1 MKSSIE
7 SIVTGA
13 NEVVSK
19 IYEKI
24 GEIDSCK
31 AVLKNLEEAEL
42 SLLMPDGVLA
52 ELRPAI
58 ADEQLKEVKFIMER
72 MINARIE
79 CAAEYL
85 ANVSGLTEKPP
96 EEKPKEEPVVVAE
109 EEWEPMM
116 ALEPEMTPA
125 DYAYAKEQAI
135 EPEKP
140 TVPKEVKKKVPVS
153 KMTVAAVEQMLK
165 DGYSVEDIAK
175 HYNYKTTQTVYNFIN
190 KNNIKVKV
198 LTQGNNT
205 AKELTEKNIPE
216 IRAMY
221 TDGPMSLTDTAW
233 ELGTTKKKLHDF
245 CTKHHLHKIK
255 R

>member
-1 MKSSIE
+1 MGSRIE

-13 NEVVSK
+13 NEVVSR

-31 AVLKNLEEAEL
+31 AVLKNLTEADL

-52 ELRPAI
+52 ELRPALD
-58 ADEQLKEVKFIMER
+58 DEQLQEVKFIMER

-79 CAAEYL
+79 CAAEFL
-85 ANVSGLTEKPP
+85 EKVSGQQNTEPEKPH
-96 EEKPKEEPVVVAE
+96 E

-116 ALEPEMTPA
+116 ALEPEMTPE
-125 DYAYAKEQAI
+125 DYAYAESFS

-140 TVPKEVKKKVPVS
+140 TVPEPVKRKVPVS

-175 HYNYKTTQTVYNFIN
+175 HYEYKTTQTVYNFIN
-190 KNNIKVKV
+190 KNKINVKN
-198 LTQGNNT
+198 LTQGNSK
-205 AKELTEKNIPE
+205 KELTEKNIPE

-233 ELGTTKKKLHDF
+233 ELGTTKKILHDF

>member
-1 MKSSIE
+1 MESRIE

-31 AVLKNLEEAEL
+31 AVLKNLEEADL

-52 ELRPAI
+52 ELRPAL
-58 ADEQLKEVKFIMER
+58 DNEQLSEVKFIMER

-79 CAAEYL
+79 CAAEFL
-85 ANVSGLTEKPP
+85 EKVSGQQNAEPEKPL
-96 EEKPKEEPVVVAE
+96 E
-109 EEWEPMM
+109 EEYEPMM
-116 ALEPEMTPA
+116 ALEPELTPE
-125 DYAYAKEQAI
+125 DYAYAEEQ
-135 EPEKP
+135 EKQ
-140 TVPKEVKKKVPVS
+140 TVPEPVKRKVPVS
-153 KMTVAAVEQMLK
+153 KMTVAAVEQMLRE
-165 DGYSVEDIAK
+165 GYTIEDIAE
-175 HYNYKTTQTVYNFIN
+175 HYKYKSAQTVHNFIN
-190 KNNIKVKV
+190 KNKINVKN
-198 LTQGNNT
+198 LTQGNAT

-245 CTKHHLHKIK
+245 CTKHHLHKVK
-255 R
+255 M

>member
-1 MKSSIE
+1 MESRIE
-7 SIVTGA
+7 SIVTSA

-31 AVLKNLEEAEL
+31 AVLKNLETAEVV
-42 SLLMPDGVLA
+42 LMMPEGMA
-52 ELRPAI
+52 ELRPALD
-58 ADEQLKEVKFIMER
+58 DEQMKDVKMFLEIML
-72 MINARIE
+72 NGRIK
-79 CAAEYL
+79 CAADFLEQ
-85 ANVSGLTEKPP
+85 VSGQPP
-96 EEKPKEEPVVVAE
+96 EEKMKEKLKEEPVE

-125 DYAYAKEQAI
+125 DYAYAEKI
-135 EPEKP
+135 SGPEKP
-140 TVPKEVKKKVPVS
+140 AVPKEVKKKVPTS
-153 KMTVAAVEQMLK
+153 KMTVAAVEQMFR
-165 DGYSVEDIAK
+165 DGYTVEDIAK

-190 KNNIKVKV
+190 KNKIKVKV
-198 LTQGNNT
+198 LTQGNSK
-205 AKELTEKNIPE
+205 KELTEANIPE

-233 ELGTTKKKLHDF
+233 ELGTTKKQLHDF

-255 R
+255 K

>member
-7 SIVTGA
+7 SIVNGA
-13 NEVVSK
+13 NEVVNK

-24 GEIDSCK
+24 GEIDNCK
-31 AVLKNLEEAEL
+31 AVLKNLEAAEL
-42 SLLMPDGVLA
+42 SLLLPEGELA
-52 ELRPAI
+52 ELRPALD
-58 ADEQLKEVKFIMER
+58 DEQLADVKAIMER

-79 CAAEYL
+79 CAAEFL
-85 ANVSGLTEKPP
+85 ENVSGQPKTVSVPD
-96 EEKPKEEPVVVAE
+96 PKEEY
-109 EEWEPMM
+109 EPMM
-116 ALEPEMTPA
+116 ALEPEMTPE
-125 DYAYAKEQAI
+125 DYAYAEKI
-135 EPEKP
+135 SEPEKP
-140 TVPKEVKKKVPVS
+140 AVPKEVIRKVPVS

-190 KNNIKVKV
+190 KNNIKVAV
-198 LTQGNNT
+198 LTQGNKK

-255 R
+255 M

>member
-1 MKSSIE
+1 MDSRIE
-7 SIVTGA
+7 SIVSGA
-13 NEVVSK
+13 NEIVSQ

-31 AVLKNLEEAEL
+31 AVLKNLETADVV
-42 SLLMPDGVLA
+42 LMMPEGPA
-52 ELRPAI
+52 ELRPALD
-58 ADEQLKEVKFIMER
+58 DEQMKDVKLFLEI
-72 MINARIE
+72 MINGRIK
-79 CAAEYL
+79 CAAEFL
-85 ANVSGLTEKPP
+85 EKVSGQTAA
-96 EEKPKEEPVVVAE
+96 EEKQKEEPKAK

-116 ALEPEMTPA
+116 RLKPEMTPA
-125 DYAYAKEQAI
+125 DYSYAEKFS

-140 TVPKEVKKKVPVS
+140 AVPKEVKRKVPVS
-153 KMTVAAVEQMLK
+153 KMTVAAVEQMFR
-165 DGYSVEDIAK
+165 DGYTVEDIAK

-190 KNNIKVKV
+190 KNKINVKN
-198 LTQGNNT
+198 LTQGNSK
-205 AKELTEKNIPE
+205 KELTEANIPE

-233 ELGTTKKKLHDF
+233 ELGTTKKVLHDF

>member
-1 MKSSIE
+1 MESRIE
-7 SIVTGA
+7 SIVTSA

-31 AVLKNLEEAEL
+31 AVLKNLETAEV
-42 SLLMPDGVLA
+42 VLKLPEGIA
-52 ELRPAI
+52 ELRPALD
-58 ADEQLKEVKFIMER
+58 DEQMKDTKMFLEIML
-72 MINARIE
+72 NGRIK
-79 CAAEYL
+79 CAADFLEQL
-85 ANVSGLTEKPP
+85 SGQPVEKP
-96 EEKPKEEPVVVAE
+96 EEKPKEPTE

-125 DYAYAKEQAI
+125 DYAYYKEKYS
-135 EPEKP
+135 EEEKP
-140 TVPKEVKKKVPVS
+140 AAPKEVKRKTPTS

-175 HYNYKTTQTVYNFIN
+175 HYGYKTTQTVYNFIN
-190 KNNIKVKV
+190 KNKIKVKV
-198 LTQGNNT
+198 LTQGNSK
-205 AKELTEKNIPE
+205 KELTEANIPE

-233 ELGTTKKKLHDF
+233 ELGTTKKILHDF
-245 CTKHHLHKIK
+245 CTKHHLHKVK
-255 R
+255 M

>member
-1 MKSSIE
+1 MQGRIE

-13 NEVVSK
+13 NAVVSK

-42 SLLMPDGVLA
+42 SLLMPEGELA
-52 ELRPAI
+52 ELRPALD
-58 ADEQLKEVKFIMER
+58 DEQLSEVKFIMER

-79 CAAEYL
+79 CAAEFL
-85 ANVSGLTEKPP
+85 ENVSGKKTESVPEP
-96 EEKPKEEPVVVAE
+96 VIEEK
-109 EEWEPMM
+109 WEPMM
-116 ALEPEMTPA
+116 VTEPEMTPE
-125 DYAYAKEQAI
+125 DYAHIKEEQ
-135 EPEKP
+135 EKP
-140 TVPKEVKKKVPVS
+140 VIPKEVKKKAPAS
-153 KMTVAAVEQMLK
+153 RMELATVEQMFR
-165 DGYSVEDIAK
+165 DGYTVEDIAQ
-175 HYNYKTTQTVYNFIN
+175 HYGYKTTQPVNSFIN
-190 KNNIKVKV
+190 KNKIKVSM
-198 LTQGNNT
+198 LTQGNEK

-221 TDGPMSLTDTAW
+221 TDGPMSLTDTAAD
-233 ELGTTKKKLHDF
+233 LGTTKKKLHDF